1 MKSTFLISI
10 SAVSLL
16 AALATPVQPAAQEQK
31 QQPPQ
36 YTVIDLGTLGGT
48 FSEALDV
55 NNRGLVSGASTLSD
69 GTEHAFLWQK
79 GLLRDIG
86 TPGLGGPNSIAF
98 EVNERGSAAGPAE
111 TPIPDP
117 NGEDFCGFGTHLICL
132 SFLWQDGVMTPL
144 PTLGGNNG
152 SAMPVNNRGQVAGVA
167 ENSTP
172 DSSCA
177 APFQVLDFEAVIW
190 GPRRDEIQELPPLAG
205 DSVGE
210 AIWMNDLGQA
220 VGSSGSCANTLVFP
234 IPVGPHAVLW
244 ENGSPTD
251 LGNLGGSCLVL
262 CKSPILG
269 PFGNTAIYITN
280 EGQVVG
286 VSALPGDT
294 TFHAFLW
301 TREIGMQDLG
311 TLPGDVASV
320 AVGMNDRGQVV
331 GVSFDASGNL
341 RGFLWQNGTMTDL
354 NTLIPADSPLFLLF
368 ADIINSR
375 GEIVGFGVNS
385 TGEVH
390 GFLATPVPG
399 EATSESAT
407 PASQGVTVKARK
419 SLPLKMLA
427 HYSSSD
433 CASDDSELGSWGR
446 DDRPEDT
453 SRQGRGN

>member
-1 MKSTFLISI
+1 MKFRVLISI
-10 SAVSLL
+10 SVVSVLAVL
-16 AALATPVQPAAQEQK
+16 AMPLRLRGQNQSTTQKTKQAAAH
-31 QQPPQ
+31 

-55 NNRGLVSGASTLSD
+55 NNRGSLSGGAAVPD
-69 GTEHAFLWQK
+69 GAEHAFLWKK
-79 GLLRDIG
+79 GQITDIG
-86 TPGLGGPNSIAF
+86 TPGLRGPNSKAF
-98 EVNERGSAAGPAE
+98 GVNEKGSAAGPAE

-132 SFLWQDGVMTPL
+132 AFLWQDGVMTPL

-152 SAMPVNNRGQVAGVA
+152 SGMPINNRGQVAGVA

-190 GPRRDEIQELPPLAG
+190 GPRRGEIQELRPLAG

-210 AIWMNDLGQA
+210 ALWMNDLGQA
-220 VGSSGSCANTLVFP
+220 VGSSGSCANTLVLP

-251 LGNLGGSCLVL
+251 LGNLGGSCLVHCNSL
-262 CKSPILG
+262 ILG
-269 PFGNTAIYITN
+269 PFGNTAIYINN

-301 TREIGMQDLG
+301 TRETGMQDLG

-331 GVSFDASGNL
+331 GLSLDASGNP
-341 RGFLWQNGTMTDL
+341 RAFLWENGVMTDL
-354 NTLIPADSPLFLLF
+354 NTLIPASSALFLLF

-390 GFLATPVPG
+390 GFLATPMPS
-399 EATSESAT
+399 EATSKSAT
-407 PASQGVTVKARK
+407 PAPQGMTGERTKVAPPENVRALLKQR
-419 SLPLKMLA
+419 LRFGRFGVPLTTP
-427 HYSSSD
+427 
-433 CASDDSELGSWGR
+433 R
-446 DDRPEDT
+446 
-453 SRQGRGN
+453 

>member
-1 MKSTFLISI
+1 MKFRLLISI
-10 SAVSLL
+10 SALSML
-16 AALATPVQPAAQEQK
+16 AVLAMPVRLRGQNQSTTQELKQAAAR
-31 QQPPQ
+31 

-48 FSEALDV
+48 FSEALGV
-55 NNRGLVSGASTLSD
+55 NNRGLLSGAAAVPN
-69 GTEHAFLWQK
+69 GTEHAFLWKK
-79 GLLRDIG
+79 GQITDIG
-86 TPGLGGPNSIAF
+86 TPGLGGPNSMAF
-98 EVNERGSAAGPAE
+98 DVNERGSAAGPAE

-286 VSALPGDT
+286 VSALPGET

-399 EATSESAT
+399 EATTESAT
-407 PASQGVTVKARK
+407 PAPQGVTGEGTKVAPPENARA
-419 SLPLKMLA
+419 LLQQRLRFGRFGVPLTGA
-427 HYSSSD
+427 
-433 CASDDSELGSWGR
+433 R
-446 DDRPEDT
+446 
-453 SRQGRGN
+453 